1 MSKNY
6 SSPSNNNNNNNNISG
21 SPTSLHHSIGSINT
35 LRDEKDE
42 KQKLEKTNF
51 DLKMKLFYLEENMR
65 KNSNDHAISNI
76 DGNNQNLLIIEDLN
90 IKLEERNILLTKA
103 KNAMESLSNE
113 GNNLFYLFP

>member
-6 SSPSNNNNNNNNISG
+6 SSPSNNNNINSIIT
-21 SPTSLHHSIGSINT
+21 SPSSLHNSIGSINT

-65 KNSNDHAISNI
+65 KNTNDISISNI
-76 DGNNQNLLIIEDLN
+76 EGNNQNLMIIEDLK

-113 GNNLFYLFP
+113 GI